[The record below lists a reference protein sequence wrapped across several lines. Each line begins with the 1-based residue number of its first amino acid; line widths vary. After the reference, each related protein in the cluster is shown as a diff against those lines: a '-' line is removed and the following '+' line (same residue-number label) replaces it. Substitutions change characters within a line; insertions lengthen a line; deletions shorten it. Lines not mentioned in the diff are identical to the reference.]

1 MRIILQKMLYDICI
15 IYVIIKVICK
25 IFLHK
30 KGGCLMKRK
39 KLLFLCVMFCL
50 SLMMSISVQAASKQ
64 APIYKEFLLNHP
76 SYTWFRTL
84 DINKDGVK
92 ELIISENQQPYRSN
106 IYYIYTVK
114 KEKMV
119 YLGRVS
125 HSNTFKDGTSKVIF
139 YNSKLKA
146 IREVVTGPHSLGL
159 SLYKISGSTLK
170 GIAYSNETYGRFPV
184 YAFTKN
190 GKDTYYSTTTGIK
203 KFKQLVDQYFYKGCK
218 KYTLYKNNAANRS
231 SKL

>member
-1 MRIILQKMLYDICI
+1 
-15 IYVIIKVICK
+15 
-25 IFLHK
+25 
-30 KGGCLMKRK
+30 MKRK
-39 KLLFLCVMFCL
+39 KLLFLCFMFCL
-50 SLMMSISVQAASKQ
+50 SLMMSVSVLAASKQ
-64 APIYKEFLLNHP
+64 APVYKEFLLNHP

-92 ELIISENQQPYRSN
+92 ELIVSENQQAYRPN

-125 HSNTFKDGTSKVIF
+125 HSNTFKDGKSKVIF
-139 YNSKLKA
+139 YNSKQKA
-146 IREVVTGPHSLGL
+146 IREVVTGTQSLGF

-170 GIAYSNETYGRFPV
+170 SSVYSNESFGRFTV
-184 YAFTKN
+184 YAFGKN
-190 GKDTYYSTTTGIK
+190 GKEIYYTTTAGIK
-203 KFKQLVDQYFYKGCK
+203 KFKQLVNQYFYKDCK

>member
-1 MRIILQKMLYDICI
+1 
-15 IYVIIKVICK
+15 
-25 IFLHK
+25 
-30 KGGCLMKRK
+30 MKRK

-92 ELIISENQQPYRSN
+92 ELIISEKQQPYRSN

-125 HSNTFKDGTSKVIF
+125 HSNTFKDGTSKEI
-139 YNSKLKA
+139 
-146 IREVVTGPHSLGL
+146 
-159 SLYKISGSTLK
+159 
-170 GIAYSNETYGRFPV
+170 GRAHV
-184 YAFTKN
+184 
-190 GKDTYYSTTTGIK
+190 
-203 KFKQLVDQYFYKGCK
+203 
-218 KYTLYKNNAANRS
+218 
-231 SKL
+231 